1 MYEEPTITKLL
12 PVYAAPDFTAS
23 EVVEGGGGSCGCQGS
38 Y

>member
-23 EVVEGGGGSCGCQGS
+23 EVEEGGNCGCQGS